1 MKKVAPPMPP
11 DWDAVEQLEK
21 SLPPVALQRIESA
34 VGRIV
39 EAKQRG
45 GKVVVVTG
53 SGPNIHEG
61 VTTLVAELMRVGIV
75 DGVTTSSAVIAHEM
89 AGVLDR
95 VKRVDGRE
103 IGVAEALLPHGGS
116 FELTEMTGPA
126 LAKLG
131 KELTLDEGL
140 IERLGQAPGRS
151 VIKAAGNLGYPMGLH
166 MERLAAVVLR
176 LAKARGESFE
186 TVAGMGADERTMLGA
201 GARAG
206 LPVLVTIPQLV
217 GGGAVGLAIGDSI
230 SISERSERLAA
241 MLGEADVIIE
251 SAVAL
256 TQEIHDGP
264 FETHTGHGMWAAW
277 DGQPTWSLEG
287 KSLVRIDLDPALEKV
302 WQAERDDKGVQE
314 AINSGKPKTKLFE
327 VPFRMEMSGFA
338 RLEGS
343 VAITGD
349 IGAVWPVMAR
359 RLAKALGVE
368 LAFDSHPQDTELGQ
382 AMREWIVNEIQT
394 LDRERMMSAAS

>member
-1 MKKVAPPMPP
+1 
-11 DWDAVEQLEK
+11 
-21 SLPPVALQRIESA
+21 
-34 VGRIV
+34 
-39 EAKQRG
+39 
-45 GKVVVVTG
+45 
-53 SGPNIHEG
+53 
-61 VTTLVAELMRVGIV
+61 MRVGIV

-95 VKRVDGRE
+95 VKRVDGRGV
-103 IGVAEALLPHGGS
+103 GVAEALLPHGGS

-368 LAFDSHPQDTELGQ
+368 LAFVSHPQDTELGQ

>member
-1 MKKVAPPMPP
+1 MKTATPPPP
-11 DWDAVEQLEK
+11 NWDAVERLEK
-21 SLPPVALQRIESA
+21 TLSPVALQRIESA
-34 VGRIV
+34 VERIV

-45 GKVVVVTG
+45 GKVAVVTG

-95 VKRVDGRE
+95 VKRVDGRGV
-103 IGVAEALLPHGGS
+103 GVAEALLPHGGS

-287 KSLVRIDLDPALEKV
+287 KSLVRIDLDPALEEV

-368 LAFDSHPQDTELGQ
+368 LAFVSHPQDTELGQ